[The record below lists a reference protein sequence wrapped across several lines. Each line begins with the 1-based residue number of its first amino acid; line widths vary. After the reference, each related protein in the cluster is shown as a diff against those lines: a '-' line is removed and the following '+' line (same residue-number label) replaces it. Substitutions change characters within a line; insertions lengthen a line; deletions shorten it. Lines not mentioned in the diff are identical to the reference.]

1 MEGKGTENPCSR
13 TLGWFHQDND
23 AKPWLW
29 KFSGCFSRP
38 EQTLPLSSQ
47 TKEYMENK
55 KAAVELKDIPSP
67 LHVGSK
73 FFPAVPLPDI
83 RSLQQPK
90 VQLSAIPKVSCCAH
104 CPNEPSTSPM
114 RFGGGSGSSGGSGSL
129 IHTGSLLDSPS
140 TGTVTCQVGSGFAF
154 QSVSSLQNASTR
166 NNLVG
171 LSSDFPSMCVESNLP
186 SCKHLSCCGKLHFQS
201 CHSNVHKLHQ
211 FQNLQGC
218 ASAGYFPCSDFPSGA
233 PGHLEERL
241 SHSELTPHLCT
252 NSLHLNVA
260 PPVCLKGSLYCEDC
274 LNKPARNSIIDA
286 AKIWPN
292 IPPPST
298 QPAPPAIPVCN
309 GCGTKGM
316 EKETSL
322 LLATSLGKTAS
333 KFGSPEVAVTGQV
346 LETLPPIGV
355 FWDIENCS
363 VPSGRSATT
372 VVQRI
377 REKFFRGHR
386 EAEFI
391 CVCDI
396 SKENKEVIQEL
407 NNCQVTVAHIN
418 ATAKNAADDKLRQSL
433 RRFANTHTAPAT
445 VVLVSTDVNFALEL
459 SDLRHRHGFHIIL
472 VHKNQ
477 ASEALLHHANQ
488 LIRFEEFISD
498 LPPRLPLKI
507 PCHTLLYVYNLPANK
522 DGKSISNRL
531 RRLSDNC
538 GGKVLSITGCSAI
551 LRFINQDSAERAQK
565 RMENEDVFGNRIIVS
580 FTPKHREFFEAKSS
594 NAIADKVKSPKKS

>member
-346 LETLPPIGV
+346 LETLPPH
-355 FWDIENCS
+355 W
-363 VPSGRSATT
+363 
-372 VVQRI
+372 
-377 REKFFRGHR
+377 
-386 EAEFI
+386 
-391 CVCDI
+391 
-396 SKENKEVIQEL
+396 
-407 NNCQVTVAHIN
+407 
-418 ATAKNAADDKLRQSL
+418 
-433 RRFANTHTAPAT
+433 RF
-445 VVLVSTDVNFALEL
+445 L
-459 SDLRHRHGFHIIL
+459 G
-472 VHKNQ
+472 
-477 ASEALLHHANQ
+477 
-488 LIRFEEFISD
+488 
-498 LPPRLPLKI
+498 
-507 PCHTLLYVYNLPANK
+507 Y
-522 DGKSISNRL
+522 
-531 RRLSDNC
+531 
-538 GGKVLSITGCSAI
+538 
-551 LRFINQDSAERAQK
+551 
-565 RMENEDVFGNRIIVS
+565 
-580 FTPKHREFFEAKSS
+580 
-594 NAIADKVKSPKKS
+594 